1 MDKQLPGALQ
11 NIYHQEERTREHE
24 KIVLVVA
31 AVVLCMAFAVG
42 CAAPAAAPSESAS
55 AAAPSESAPAA
66 EASEET
72 PAAAN
77 TDYMSWTATEWD
89 AASDAEKTAASE
101 ALLMDVG
108 DVLMDGFSD
117 LMQQAETNESVR
129 KQLEGQVETLKTQ
142 IGNFLASSPEVTIGD
157 LAEAS
162 KQVAGS
168 AK

>member
-1 MDKQLPGALQ
+1 MK
-11 NIYHQEERTREHE
+11 

-42 CAAPAAAPSESAS
+42 CAAPAAAPSESASAAAPSESAS

-142 IGNFLASSPEVTIGD
+142 IENFLASSPEVTIGD